1 MSADSINT
9 ERVISSMFDQ
19 NAYLVWKEGETHAV
33 AVDPG
38 FEVESLLRLIRQ
50 NNLTL
55 AEIWITHGHAD
66 HIAGLGALK
75 KAFPEA
81 PIVIGVNEAAMLTD
95 AQLNLSAPMGFP
107 VVAPAADRTVAHGE
121 TFETA
126 GLKVKVLEIPGHSPG
141 SVVFVV
147 ENASPAIAIVG
158 DVVFAGS
165 VGRADFPGGNGRLLV
180 SGIRS
185 KLFTL
190 PPETIILPGHG
201 QKTTVGREK
210 QTNPYA
216 GDHASVEI

>member
-1 MSADSINT
+1 MSSGLIHT
-9 ERVISSMFDQ
+9 ERVISPMFDQ
-19 NAYLVWKEGETHAV
+19 NAYLVWAEGETRAV

-38 FEVESLLRLIRQ
+38 FEVDKLIGAIQARG
-50 NNLTL
+50 LSL

-66 HIAGLGALK
+66 HIVGLERLK
-75 KAFPEA
+75 KAFPDA
-81 PIVIGVNEAAMLTD
+81 PIVIGCNEAAMLTD

-107 VVAPAADRTVAHGE
+107 VVAPKADRTVAEGD

-147 ENASPAIAIVG
+147 ENHQPPIAIVG
-158 DVVFAGS
+158 DVIFAGS
-165 VGRADFPGGNGRLLV
+165 VGRADFPGGNGRQLI

-190 PPETIILPGHG
+190 PPQTKILPGHG
-201 QKTTVGREK
+201 GPTTVEREK
-210 QTNPYA
+210 KTNPYA
-216 GDHASVEI
+216 GDHASTEF